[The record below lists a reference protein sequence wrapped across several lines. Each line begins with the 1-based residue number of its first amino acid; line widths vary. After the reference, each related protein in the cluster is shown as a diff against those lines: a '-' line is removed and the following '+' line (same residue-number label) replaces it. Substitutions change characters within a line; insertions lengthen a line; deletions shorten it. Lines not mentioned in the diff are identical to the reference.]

1 MLFLHLPVVVLDVQ
15 ISIGVFSSASEEP
28 GCLLSFSNSLLCFM
42 QAVIL
47 WGQRGVTVFL
57 FVFLTFSSD
66 EMIVFFFLS
75 SRSDAESV

>member
-1 MLFLHLPVVVLDVQ
+1 
-15 ISIGVFSSASEEP
+15 
-28 GCLLSFSNSLLCFM
+28 M

-47 WGQRGVTVFL
+47 WGERGVTVFL